1 MADPDSRAGT
11 VYHDPLLRAWVD
23 RLHAPHDGALA
34 RAFGAPEA
42 LGLPAIQVGPNEGRF
57 LHLLLKIIGA
67 RKVVEIGALAG
78 YSALW
83 IARALPADG
92 HLWTLEISSKRV
104 TASREVL
111 AEAGLTGRTTVLEGR
126 ALDLLP
132 ELGKQG
138 PFDAVFLDADK
149 ENYLRYGRWAAAN
162 LMAGGLLLA
171 DNAFF
176 FGRLLEDSPEAAS
189 VRGFHEEAA
198 AAFETAC
205 LPTPDGLLVGLRRP
219 L

>member
-1 MADPDSRAGT
+1 VADADSRAGV
-11 VYHDPLLRAWVD
+11 VYHDPALRAWVD

-34 RAFGAPEA
+34 RAFGAPDA

-57 LHLLLKIIGA
+57 LQLILRLCGA

-83 IARALPADG
+83 MARALPEEG
-92 HLWTLEISSKRV
+92 HLWTLEVSAKHAAA
-104 TASREVL
+104 TRESL
-111 AEAGLTGRTTVLEGR
+111 ADAGLSGRTTVLEGR
-126 ALDLLP
+126 ALDRLP
-132 ELGKQG
+132 TLVSQG

-162 LMAGGLLLA
+162 LRPGGLLLA

-189 VRGFHEEAA
+189 VRAFHEEAA
-198 AAFETAC
+198 RAFETAC

-219 L
+219 A